1 MLINLFFSKNEKKRK
16 KLIIEYIEINSMKR
30 PSSNNLVQNNL
41 LELKKGKNNV
51 RICNNFDDEGVESE
65 NLKNKTS

>member
-1 MLINLFFSKNEKKRK
+1 
-16 KLIIEYIEINSMKR
+16 MKR

-65 NLKNKTS
+65 NLKNKTSLIYSKELLIYNWFSNM